1 MIFTSKQDQFFY
13 VTCQTLAS
21 PKHWLHAYFI
31 LHVSGSRVSLSS
43 SWGVH
48 QALVHVSRWLLKGLT
63 PGVGDI
69 YSEDLPLTSKY
80 KICALFVLRE
90 WMLKKNKKT
99 TIQQPWARCVPSL
112 SAEWTL

>member
-1 MIFTSKQDQFFY
+1 MS
-13 VTCQTLAS
+13 LAKLWRLQNIGS
-21 PKHWLHAYFI
+21 MSA
-31 LHVSGSRVSLSS
+31 HVSGSRVSLSS

-48 QALVHVSRWLLKGLT
+48 QALVHVSRWLLKGLM

-90 WMLKKNKKT
+90 WMLKKNEKT

>member
-1 MIFTSKQDQFFY
+1 MS
-13 VTCQTLAS
+13 LAKLWCLQNIGS
-21 PKHWLHAYFI
+21 MSV
-31 LHVSGSRVSLSS
+31 HVSGSGVSLSS

-48 QALVHVSRWLLKGLT
+48 QALIHVSRWLLKGLT

-90 WMLKKNKKT
+90 WMLKKNK
-99 TIQQPWARCVPSL
+99 QFSSL
-112 SAEWTL
+112 GLGVCQALVQSGLFKVTMK

>member
-1 MIFTSKQDQFFY
+1 MS
-13 VTCQTLAS
+13 LAKLWRLQNIGS
-21 PKHWLHAYFI
+21 MSV
-31 LHVSGSRVSLSS
+31 HVSGSRVSLSS

-90 WMLKKNKKT
+90 WMLKKTKK
-99 TIQQPWARCVPSL
+99 QQFSSL
-112 SAEWTL
+112 GLGVCQALVQSGLFKVTMK